1 MTVKSE
7 YGHALYLLAKEIGAV
22 EEIKIDLT
30 AAYEIFKKNPEYS
43 TILDTPAISKGEK
56 LTLVDEA
63 FKPLNE
69 NLVSLIKILSEKHSV
84 ATFKDVYT
92 TFMSLYNEDM
102 GIIEVEAVTAIPMSE
117 NQIAALRE
125 KIKLLSGKCAQIKNT
140 VDPTILGGVKLRYEG
155 VQIDASI
162 KTRLDGFAAS
172 LRNISI

>member
-7 YGHALYLLAKEIGAV
+7 YGHALYLLAKEIEAV

-30 AAYEIFKKNPEYS
+30 AAYEIFRKTPEYS

-56 LTLVDEA
+56 LALVDEA
-63 FKPLNE
+63 FKPLHE
-69 NLVSLIKILSEKHSV
+69 NVVSLIKILSEKHSV
-84 ATFKDVYT
+84 ATFKDVYNT
-92 TFMSLYNEDM
+92 YISIYNEEM

-117 NQIAALRE
+117 LQIKALRE
-125 KIKLLSGKCAQIKNT
+125 KINSLSGKNAQIKNT
-140 VDPTILGGVKLRYEG
+140 VDPSILGGVKLRYEG